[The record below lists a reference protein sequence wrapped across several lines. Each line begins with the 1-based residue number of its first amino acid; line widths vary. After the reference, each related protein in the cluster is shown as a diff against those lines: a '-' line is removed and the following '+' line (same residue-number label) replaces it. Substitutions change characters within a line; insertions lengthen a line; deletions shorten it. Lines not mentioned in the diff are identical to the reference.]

1 MEQTTDKRKY
11 QILSG
16 SALKL
21 IAVITMLID
30 HTGFV
35 LLSQMKWAVTPFF
48 IIGEEKISLY
58 YIFRLVGRTAFPLFC
73 FLIVEGYIH
82 TKNKVKYGERLFIF
96 ALISELPWDLVHTGT
111 FLYEKQNVFFTLFLG
126 WLALY
131 CIEQFKNNKYCLLL
145 TLVSV
150 LAGGLLI
157 NADYGLS
164 GVGLIIAL
172 YLARGSRIIQGVL
185 GCCFFTKPWKVM
197 PAFALTGL
205 YSGERGFIVSKPLKY
220 AFYAFYPVHFIILFI
235 LRYIWFG
242 Y

>member
-1 MEQTTDKRKY
+1 M
-11 QILSG
+11 
-16 SALKL
+16 
-21 IAVITMLID
+21 
-30 HTGFV
+30 
-35 LLSQMKWAVTPFF
+35 
-48 IIGEEKISLY
+48 
-58 YIFRLVGRTAFPLFC
+58 
-73 FLIVEGYIH
+73 
-82 TKNKVKYGERLFIF
+82 KYGERLFIF

-185 GCCFFTKPWKVM
+185 GCCFFAKPWKVM

-205 YSGERGFIVSKPLKY
+205 YNGERGFIVSKPLKY